1 MISPKLSLDFSAA
14 TSPIAGMGDAAR
26 SALVNPAPAVRLA
39 SAGRARALRTN
50 ARRLGAADIVSVAI
64 GAKTRAVRSEGGIP
78 PGREP
83 TARWLRRVKPPV
95 HMSTDEA
102 RAV

>member
-39 SAGRARALRTN
+39 SAAARALRTN
-50 ARRLGAADIVSVAI
+50 ARRLGGSGHRFGRHRCEDAG
-64 GAKTRAVRSEGGIP
+64 GAE
-78 PGREP
+78 
-83 TARWLRRVKPPV
+83 
-95 HMSTDEA
+95 
-102 RAV
+102 